1 MVFPGCMFLFPSFSL
16 ERLPGS
22 NIRRCVISR
31 RVERSKHT
39 NHRCH
44 SWTDFASSNSDIQ
57 RLFLYPFF
65 LRTRGSKHIN
75 WRSHSYMR
83 WRPLAHSLFGP
94 KFLRQGRDVCFIYF
108 FFGCLF
114 ARLPLRRL
122 ICQRRWFL
130 YIHQYLTLIFTFLF
144 ISICFLYLFIF
155 IYWFIYLC
163 MVHNC
168 AIKRHESNYITQI
181 ILNRLSGFEYKF
193 MNID

>member
-1 MVFPGCMFLFPSFSL
+1 MPLLNWFRILQQRYPTTFPL
-16 ERLPGS
+16 
-22 NIRRCVISR
+22 
-31 RVERSKHT
+31 
-39 NHRCH
+39 
-44 SWTDFASSNSDIQ
+44 
-57 RLFLYPFF
+57 PFF
-65 LRTRGSKHIN
+65 LADEGKQTHKLEESFIHALTAT
-75 WRSHSYMR
+75 
-83 WRPLAHSLFGP
+83 RPLA
-94 KFLRQGRDVCFIYF
+94 LRPQIFTPRTGCLLYFF